1 MNIKSIA
8 TLGLVAVAMTV
19 TSFLPAEANNN
30 NNKALNMMAMQMY
43 MQNQANAGNY
53 NRYNP
58 MLQGGASMY
67 NPIQN
72 AAYGLNNYGGG
83 FGSGFGGGC
92 NGNMGNM
99 GAYNNMVSAPQYQRL
114 ASEAAQIQSQ
124 LAYGNLPSWK
134 INSLQNKL
142 SKIQR
147 QENNLSTYG
156 YGNPYGSGGGVINN
170 LRYNLGI

>member
-8 TLGLVAVAMTV
+8 ALGLVAVAMTV

-30 NNKALNMMAMQMY
+30 NQALNMMAMQMY

-67 NPIQN
+67 SPIQN
-72 AAYGLNNYGGG
+72 AAYGLNSYGGG
-83 FGSGFGGGC
+83 YGGGC
-92 NGNMGNM
+92 NGAMGNM
-99 GAYNNMVSAPQYQRL
+99 GSNPYNNMVSAPQYQRL
-114 ASEAAQIQSQ
+114 ASEAAQVQSQ

-142 SKIQR
+142 VKIQR
-147 QENNLSTYG
+147 QESNLSAYG
-156 YGNPYGSGGGVINN
+156 YGNPYGSGGGVLNN

>member
-8 TLGLVAVAMTV
+8 ALGLVAVAMTV

-30 NNKALNMMAMQMY
+30 NQALNMMAMQMY

-67 NPIQN
+67 SPIQN

-83 FGSGFGGGC
+83 GCHGGMG
-92 NGNMGNM
+92 MGNGM
-99 GAYNNMVSAPQYQRL
+99 GMGVNPYNNMVSSPQYQRL
-114 ASEAAQIQSQ
+114 ASEAAQVQSQ
-124 LAYGNLPSWK
+124 LAYGNLPAWK

-142 SKIQR
+142 VKIQR
-147 QENNLSTYG
+147 QENNLSAYG
-156 YGNPYGSGGGVINN
+156 YGNPYGSGGGILNN
-170 LRYNLGI
+170 LRNNLGI

>member
-8 TLGLVAVAMTV
+8 ALGLVAVAMTV

-30 NNKALNMMAMQMY
+30 NQALNMMAMQMY

-58 MLQGGASMY
+58 LQGGASMY
-67 NPIQN
+67 SPIQN
-72 AAYGLNNYGGG
+72 AAYGLNAVNYGGG
-83 FGSGFGGGC
+83 YGGGC
-92 NGNMGNM
+92 NGAMGM
-99 GAYNNMVSAPQYQRL
+99 GASPYNNMVSSPQYQRL

-124 LAYGNLPSWK
+124 LAYGNLPYWK
-134 INSLQNKL
+134 VNSLQNKL
-142 SKIQR
+142 AKIQR
-147 QENNLSTYG
+147 QETNLSAYG
-156 YGNPYGSGGGVINN
+156 YGNPYSYGNGGGILNN